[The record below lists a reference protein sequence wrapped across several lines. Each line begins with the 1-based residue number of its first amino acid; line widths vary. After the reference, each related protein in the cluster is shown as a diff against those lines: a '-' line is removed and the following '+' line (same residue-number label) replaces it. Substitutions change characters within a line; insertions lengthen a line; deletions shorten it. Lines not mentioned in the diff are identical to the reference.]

1 MLATEQ
7 QQNDRFLFINHKN
20 MGKTKKK
27 FEIDLVMF
35 TYYGNLNVVIVNIRR
50 LNGAYLYL
58 ER

>member
-20 MGKTKKK
+20 MGKNKEKY
-27 FEIDLVMF
+27 EIDLVMF

-58 ER
+58 EI